1 MTSAAIKQHFYDT
14 YKVIFLRKRMHRVV
28 TFLSAAF
35 KRYSYSEFSSLIKF
49 LQSTLT
55 VICDTMLCPKVYFF
69 TNRQFIMA
77 HQHDFCLDNTPL
89 HSVNQS
95 LGVTEFL
102 LQLLKNLK
110 FLNLQNKTF

>member
-1 MTSAAIKQHFYDT
+1 MTPTRSFFKKKKNAQSCY
-14 YKVIFLRKRMHRVV
+14 IFK
-28 TFLSAAF
+28 SAAF

-49 LQSTLT
+49 LRSILT

-89 HSVNQS
+89 HSVNHS

>member
-1 MTSAAIKQHFYDT
+1 
-14 YKVIFLRKRMHRVV
+14 MHRVV

-49 LQSTLT
+49 LQSILT

-110 FLNLQNKTF
+110 FLNLRNKTF